1 MAFHL
6 ESPAL
11 TLTGKKKG
19 KKKFASSSA
28 KRKAEQLASEWKQ
41 MQQDWNKLTPK
52 FSSVKAKPQAKA
64 AEPLIPALAP
74 PPGRES
80 TKKIPSLNSWV
91 TGTVSSKPTPQYT
104 GSAII
109 GIAVQHKS
117 CLQPIFSESAAKDSA
132 SMRR

>member
-19 KKKFASSSA
+19 KKKFASSAA
-28 KRKAEQLASEWKQ
+28 KQKSQQLAAEWKQ

-52 FSSVKAKPQAKA
+52 FSSGSKPAPKVA
-64 AEPLIPALAP
+64 AQPAVPKLSA

-117 CLQPIFSESAAKDSA
+117 CLQPVFSEDAAKDSA